1 MSGVVAVVATAA
13 ADDAPYALTRGSQ
26 AHRLARWMAGVR
38 LPGGAFKGRWVSQLR
53 AAVELHICEI
63 HPRLPDIERAGGVV
77 RMREVRGPDG
87 ALRCEYTLVRVPR
100 VRGLTQADVDA
111 IRIEPPDDGPMDWV
125 PPPRIDPW
133 ADG

>member
-1 MSGVVAVVATAA
+1 
-13 ADDAPYALTRGSQ
+13 
-26 AHRLARWMAGVR
+26 
-38 LPGGAFKGRWVSQLR
+38 
-53 AAVELHICEI
+53 
-63 HPRLPDIERAGGVV
+63 
-77 RMREVRGPDG
+77 MREVRGPDG
-87 ALRCEYTLVRVPR
+87 ALRGEYTLVRVPR